1 MAIKLYGAA
10 LSPFVRKVR
19 VVLAEKDIPFESVH
33 VDPFNAPEDYGNINP
48 LRRIPAMEHD
58 GRLLADS
65 AVICTYL
72 ERAFPETPALYPMDA
87 ADHAHALWLEK
98 YADYELAPLTTFTV
112 FRNRVIMKLMG
123 KASDEE
129 RIERALTEKLPPH
142 FAYLETQI
150 EGREWLAGDQLS
162 VADIA
167 VASQFVN
174 FAHGGEKLDPQSY
187 PALAAHVDK
196 VLARPTF
203 TALLEREN
211 SFVAKLRGG

>member
-19 VVLAEKDIPFESVH
+19 VVLKEKDIPFESVH
-33 VDPFNAPEDYGNINP
+33 VDPSNAPEDYSNINP

-65 AVICTYL
+65 AVIGAYL
-72 ERAFPETPALYPMDA
+72 ERAFPETPALYPLDA
-87 ADHAHALWLEK
+87 ADYAHVLWLEK

-123 KASDEE
+123 KPSDEE
-129 RIERALTEKLPPH
+129 RIERALTEKLPPL
-142 FAYLETQI
+142 FAYLESQI
-150 EGREWLAGDQLS
+150 KGREWLAGEQFS
-162 VADIA
+162 IADIA
-167 VASQFVN
+167 VASQFAN
-174 FAHGGEKLDPQSY
+174 FAHGGEKLDPQQY
-187 PALAAHVDK
+187 PSLAAHVDK
-196 VLARPTF
+196 VLSRPSF
-203 TALLEREN
+203 SALLEREN